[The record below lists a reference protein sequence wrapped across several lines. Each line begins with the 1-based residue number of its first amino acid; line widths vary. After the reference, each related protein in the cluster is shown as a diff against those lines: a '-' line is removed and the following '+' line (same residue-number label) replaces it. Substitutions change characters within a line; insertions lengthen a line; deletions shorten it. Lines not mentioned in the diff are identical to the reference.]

1 MRTGLFGGTF
11 DPPHLGHLALA
22 AAAQHALD
30 LDRVL
35 FAPAGNPYRKAAR
48 TVSPPEARLRMVEA
62 AVAHFPWAEVSTVDL
77 DEPGP
82 TYTAET
88 LSRLSAVGGEW
99 WFVAGE
105 DVLVDLPNWR
115 EPRRI
120 IEYARLAVAAR
131 PPLAGRVPVE
141 TLAAVPGVEGRID
154 WIELPPIEVS
164 STELRRRVR
173 AGEATEIWLPEGV
186 REVVE
191 RLGLYRD

>member
-1 MRTGLFGGTF
+1 MRTGLLGGTF
-11 DPPHLGHLALA
+11 DPPHLAHLALA
-22 AAAQHALD
+22 AAAHRALE

-35 FAPAGNPYRKAAR
+35 FAPAGDPYRKAAR
-48 TVSPPEARLRMVEA
+48 AVSPPEARLRMVEA
-62 AVAHFPWAEVSTVDL
+62 AVAPFAWAEVSTVDL

-88 LSRLSAVGGEW
+88 LARLSAVGGEW
-99 WFVAGE
+99 WFIAGE

-115 EPRRI
+115 DPPRI

-131 PPLAGRVPVE
+131 PPLEGRVPVE
-141 TLAAVPGVEGRID
+141 TRAAVPGIEDRID
-154 WIELPPIEVS
+154 WIELPALAVS
-164 STELRRRVR
+164 STELRRRLA
-173 AGEATEIWLPEGV
+173 AGEPTELWLPEGV

>member
-1 MRTGLFGGTF
+1 MRIGLLGGTF

-22 AAAQHALD
+22 AAAHRALD

-35 FAPAGNPYRKAAR
+35 FAPAGDPYRKAAR
-48 TVSPPEARLRMVEA
+48 QVSPPEVRLRLVEA
-62 AVAHFPWAEVSTVDL
+62 AVAPFPWAEVSTIDL

-88 LSRLSAVGGEW
+88 LARLSAAGGEW
-99 WFVAGE
+99 WFVVGE

-115 EPRRI
+115 EPARI
-120 IEYARLAVAAR
+120 VEYARLAVAAR
-131 PPLAGRVPVE
+131 PPLEGRVPPA
-141 TLAAVPGVEGRID
+141 TLAAIPGIEERVD
-154 WIELPPIEVS
+154 WIELPPLEVS
-164 STELRRRVR
+164 STELRRRIA
-173 AGEATEIWLPEGV
+173 AGEAADLWLPEGV